1 LPPATALGTSEDEA
15 DRWKERGCSGK
26 GLIAGEGTDA
36 DEEPGIAGGGT
47 NEARLR
53 EWIVGLVGSGI
64 SIAFGISNSGPR

>member
-1 LPPATALGTSEDEA
+1 M
-15 DRWKERGCSGK
+15 
-26 GLIAGEGTDA
+26 
-36 DEEPGIAGGGT
+36 AGGGT